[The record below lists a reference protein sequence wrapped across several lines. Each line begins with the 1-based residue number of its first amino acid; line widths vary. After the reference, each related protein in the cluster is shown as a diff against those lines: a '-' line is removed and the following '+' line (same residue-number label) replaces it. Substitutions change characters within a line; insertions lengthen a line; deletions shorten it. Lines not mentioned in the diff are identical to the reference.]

1 MATNRERAFRVAQ
14 ECGAGD
20 DWAARY
26 TNALAAAGLLAP
38 DPEPR
43 YYADGDGMYR
53 IWFRLDS
60 APITGRCVLTFDS
73 TAETRERESCL
84 AALNA
89 LDEADRG

>member
-43 YYADGDGMYR
+43 YWMDEHGCIYDRTTND
-53 IWFRLDS
+53 
-60 APITGRCVLTFDS
+60 RCVANCSGGGTQQRD
-73 TAETRERESCL
+73 ACL